1 MKTPGALAG
10 AAGAAVC
17 VGIGFAP
24 SLHSLDPFLVA
35 TLSAAVGLVTGAV
48 VAWRMPTPASAA
60 DLQGQ
65 AG

>member
-1 MKTPGALAG
+1 VAL
-10 AAGAAVC
+10 C

-35 TLSAAVGLVTGAV
+35 TLLAAMGLVTGAV
-48 VAWRMPTPASAA
+48 VAWRMPAPAPAA
-60 DLQGQ
+60 DLQEQ